1 MRMQTARRR
10 LDVAVNRVVLDGS
23 PAQAARAASRMRSMM
38 RTRAFSSSSDDD
50 DSPEQGAQRPGRSLR
65 LSAQSGL
72 PAATSGSPSGSLGVE
87 ARRLILPGE
96 GEKGREAERRL
107 TPESQR
113 KEAPP
118 CVAHAEAEGG
128 ALQEAHT
135 QRDELAR
142 ALELALVESEHLK
155 RWRLSSLCFARSCCI
170 RKRLTEHRLS
180 AKRPP
185 EQ

>member
-1 MRMQTARRR
+1 MQTARRR

-50 DSPEQGAQRPGRSLR
+50 DSPEQGAQRPGGSVRSR
-65 LSAQSGL
+65 TQSDL
-72 PAATSGSPSGSLGVE
+72 PAATGESPSGSLGVE
-87 ARRLILPGE
+87 ARRLMGPGE
-96 GEKGREAERRL
+96 GEKGQEARL

-113 KEAPP
+113 KEPP
-118 CVAHAEAEGG
+118 PVAACVAHEEAERG

-142 ALELALVESEHLK
+142 ALELALAESEQLK
-155 RWRLSSLCFARSCCI
+155 R
-170 RKRLTEHRLS
+170 
-180 AKRPP
+180 
-185 EQ
+185 